1 MFLAISGSNLF
12 IIYMIVIIII
22 AVLAAKNLI
31 KKNRISKKNSEE
43 KMGELNAFI
52 LQYEASKKVAA
63 EKEKADKQPEQADK
77 LTEDES
83 NNTSENKLD
92 AETIVRINALYHDA
106 EMSVEQISSKT
117 GVSIEQIKKV
127 IG

>member
-12 IIYMIVIIII
+12 IIYMIVIFII
-22 AVLAAKNLI
+22 AFIAAKNLI
-31 KKNRISKKNSEE
+31 KKNRIAKKNSEE

-63 EKEKADKQPEQADK
+63 EKEQADK
-77 LTEDES
+77 LAEEES
-83 NNTSENKLD
+83 NNSSENKLD
-92 AETIVRINALYHDA
+92 AETVVRINALYHDA